1 MSRLGIRTLLAL
13 AGASL
18 VIACSVTS
26 AAAAMENCGQRYL
39 SCNVSCNQSV
49 DGSSTLGVCKS
60 RCDLILIACDTVAA
74 GPLTQA
80 RGLSTRPLPSNDR

>member
-60 RCDLILIACDTVAA
+60 RCDLLLIACDTVAA
-74 GPLTQA
+74 GPRAVYPTLTVE
-80 RGLSTRPLPSNDR
+80 

>member
-26 AAAAMENCGQRYL
+26 AAAAMDNCGQRYR

-60 RCDLILIACDTVAA
+60 RCDLQLIACDTVAA
-74 GPLTQA
+74 GPRAVYPTLTVE
-80 RGLSTRPLPSNDR
+80 

>member
-74 GPLTQA
+74 GPLTPGP
-80 RGLSTRPLPSNDR
+80 RSVYPTLTVE